1 MSEISNL
8 IKDVVAS
15 PLGDII
21 AAVGQGVA
29 DAQQALDEGSLA
41 KTLEIYSEGG
51 TDALQMLREIGYSPT
66 FYTLPETTGE
76 VRIAMRLGNN
86 QLSATP
92 ANNTQTPANALPT
105 VKASLSRLGLN
116 TPALKTKLYATPVD
130 AGYSNRYG
138 YQADISAKLTFKIV
152 PVPSPQGV
160 DELRILPDLTGATA
174 AAAQQRLAALELEA
188 IFVDAE
194 GKEVTELDD
203 SAIIQSQT
211 PPINPARPTIIRRG
225 ESVTLVV

>member
-51 TDALQMLREIGYSPT
+51 TEALQMLREIGYSPT

-86 QLSATP
+86 QS
-92 ANNTQTPANALPT
+92 
-105 VKASLSRLGLN
+105 G
-116 TPALKTKLYATPVD
+116 
-130 AGYSNRYG
+130 
-138 YQADISAKLTFKIV
+138 
-152 PVPSPQGV
+152 QGFP
-160 DELRILPDLTGATA
+160 L
-174 AAAQQRLAALELEA
+174 
-188 IFVDAE
+188 
-194 GKEVTELDD
+194 
-203 SAIIQSQT
+203 
-211 PPINPARPTIIRRG
+211 
-225 ESVTLVV
+225 